1 MLLIVMNISGPEPW
15 NLSDTKFKVSN
26 IETSSSDDSSD
37 DEQLFSKTKTIRK
50 KKFKKLVK
58 KEEITPD

>member
-1 MLLIVMNISGPEPW
+1 MNISGPEPW

-37 DEQLFSKTKTIRK
+37 DELFSKTKTIRK

>member
-1 MLLIVMNISGPEPW
+1 MNISEPEPW

-37 DEQLFSKTKTIRK
+37 DELFSKTKTIRK
-50 KKFKKLVK
+50 KKFRKLVK

>member
-1 MLLIVMNISGPEPW
+1 MSISEPEAW
-15 NLSDTKFKVSN
+15 NFSDTKLKVSN
-26 IETSSSDDSSD
+26 IETSSSADSSD

-58 KEEITPD
+58 KEEITSD

>member
-1 MLLIVMNISGPEPW
+1 MNISEPEPW

-37 DEQLFSKTKTIRK
+37 DELFSKTKTIRK

>member
-1 MLLIVMNISGPEPW
+1 MNISEPEPW
-15 NLSDTKFKVSN
+15 NLLDTKFKVSN

-37 DEQLFSKTKTIRK
+37 DELFSKTKTIRK

>member
-1 MLLIVMNISGPEPW
+1 MNISEPEPW
-15 NLSDTKFKVSN
+15 NFSDTRFKVSN

-37 DEQLFSKTKTIRK
+37 DELFSKTKTIRK

>member
-1 MLLIVMNISGPEPW
+1 MNISEPEPW

-37 DEQLFSKTKTIRK
+37 DELFSKTKTIRK
-50 KKFKKLVK
+50 KKFRKLVK
-58 KEEITPD
+58 KEEITPE

>member
-1 MLLIVMNISGPEPW
+1 MLLIVMSISEPEAW
-15 NLSDTKFKVSN
+15 SLSAGKLKVSN

-58 KEEITPD
+58 KEEITSD